1 MKVEVHVFFPFRTE
15 IGEGPI
21 TLDLP
26 RGADV
31 AAAVAALVERYPQLR
46 KRIYGSEGRIGRH
59 VSALVNGT
67 SIQFKQGFATLLS
80 DGDVLTLLPPVG
92 GG

>member
-1 MKVEVHVFFPFRTE
+1 MKVEVHVFFPFRAE
-15 IGEGPI
+15 IGEGTI
-21 TLDLP
+21 ALDLP
-26 RGADV
+26 TEADV
-31 AAAVAALVERYPQLR
+31 AAAVAALVERYPLLR
-46 KRIYGSEGRIGRH
+46 ERIYGSNGRIRRH

-67 SIQFKQGFATLLS
+67 SIQFKQGLATALT

>member
-1 MKVEVHVFFPFRTE
+1 MKVEVHVFFPFRAE
-15 IGEGPI
+15 IGDGPVV
-21 TLDLP
+21 LDLP
-26 RGADV
+26 PGSDV
-31 AAAVAALVERYPQLR
+31 ARAVTALVERYPQLR
-46 KRIYGSEGRIGRH
+46 ERIFDPRGRIHRH

-67 SIQFKQGFATLLS
+67 SVQFKSGFGSPLA

>member
-1 MKVEVHVFFPFRTE
+1 MKVEVHVFFPFRAE
-15 IGEGPI
+15 IGDGPI
-21 TLDLP
+21 LLDLP
-26 RGADV
+26 DGANV
-31 AAAVAALVERYPQLR
+31 AQAVTALVERYPQLR
-46 KRIYGSEGRIGRH
+46 ERIFDPEGRVRRH

-67 SIQFKQGFATLLS
+67 SIQFKQGFATALS

>member
-1 MKVEVHVFFPFRTE
+1 MRVEVHLYFPFREE
-15 IGEGPI
+15 IGTEPV
-21 TLDLP
+21 LLEVP

-31 AAAVAALVERYPQLR
+31 AAAVASLVARYPQLR
-46 KRIYGSEGRIGRH
+46 DRIYDAEGRIHRH

-67 SIQFKQGFATLLS
+67 SIQFKQGFATLLT